1 MFIQHYPKEQ
11 TKKWKIYEDYNQAF
25 NLFYQ
30 QARQLITNLNQFWNI
45 SQNTILNHNFKIE
58 QNQMCFGKTQTELL
72 EQEFNQKKEKTN
84 GR

>member
-1 MFIQHYPKEQ
+1 MSIGFSTSYWHRDDPIYKLIKE
-11 TKKWKIYEDYNQAF
+11 
-25 NLFYQ
+25 
-30 QARQLITNLNQFWNI
+30 
-45 SQNTILNHNFKIE
+45 FKIE